1 MGKVTPITEQF
12 QHFVGDLKESFWGDV
27 YGKTKLAWQR
37 FWEEESRPERDRYVA
52 TESYE
57 RAKEKRRSY
66 RNGFYLRDF
75 ATRLETLRVRL
86 ARDTRPRKPI

>member
-66 RNGFYLRDF
+66 RNGFYLQDF
-75 ATRLETLRVRL
+75 VTRLGTLRVRL